1 MGIRK
6 LRNDIGRKLKNL
18 RLEKGL
24 SQEKLAEYSNMS
36 REHISCIERGKNLP
50 TIETMA
56 KLNIVLYE
64 PEIPQNT
71 GNIARLCACTGAS
84 LYLVGKLGFS
94 LSSKY
99 TKRAGLDY
107 WDSVDL
113 HKIETMDELFEAN
126 KGANFYY
133 LTTKTK
139 RLYTDVDFRDGDFI
153 VFGPETRGLPDI
165 YVKDKN
171 ALTIPMRDG
180 QRSLNL
186 SNSVAIVAYEVIR
199 QNGL

>member
-1 MGIRK
+1 M
-6 LRNDIGRKLKNL
+6 
-18 RLEKGL
+18 
-24 SQEKLAEYSNMS
+24 
-36 REHISCIERGKNLP
+36 RGKV
-50 TIETMA
+50 
-56 KLNIVLYE
+56 KKFNIVLFE

-94 LSSKY
+94 LSDKY

-113 HKIETMDELFEAN
+113 KKVDTLEQLQEQN

-133 LTTKTK
+133 LTTKSK
-139 RLYTDVDFRDGDFI
+139 KSFFDVEFKEGDFI
-153 VFGPETRGLPDI
+153 VFGPETRGIPETIL
-165 YVKDKN
+165 N
-171 ALTIPMRDG
+171 ANPETSVTIPMLEG

-186 SNSVAIVAYEVIR
+186 SNSVAITLYEAIR
-199 QNGL
+199 QGM

>member
-1 MGIRK
+1 
-6 LRNDIGRKLKNL
+6 
-18 RLEKGL
+18 
-24 SQEKLAEYSNMS
+24 
-36 REHISCIERGKNLP
+36 
-50 TIETMA
+50 MA

-107 WDSVDL
+107 WDSVDM
-113 HKIETMDELFEAN
+113 HKIDTMDELLEAN
-126 KGANFYY
+126 KNADFYY
-133 LTTKTK
+133 LTTKTSRK
-139 RLYTDVDFRDGDFI
+139 YTDIKFKDGDFL
-153 VFGPETRGLPDI
+153 VFGPETRGLPEK
-165 YVKDKN
+165 YVKDEH
-171 ALTIPMRDG
+171 ALTIPMQPG

-186 SNSVAIVAYEVIR
+186 SNSVAIVTYEVIR

>member
-1 MGIRK
+1 MK
-6 LRNDIGRKLKNL
+6 PN
-18 RLEKGL
+18 
-24 SQEKLAEYSNMS
+24 
-36 REHISCIERGKNLP
+36 
-50 TIETMA
+50 

-71 GNIARLCACTGAS
+71 RNIARLCACCGAS

-113 HKIETMDELFEAN
+113 HKVETMEELYKMFPD
-126 KGANFYY
+126 GTFYY
-133 LTTKTK
+133 LTTKTDK
-139 RLYTDVDFRDGDFI
+139 LYTQIQFKDGDFI
-153 VFGPETRGLPDI
+153 VFGPETRGLPEQ
-165 YVKDKN
+165 YVKNEN
-171 ALTIPMRDG
+171 ARTIPMKEG

-186 SNSVAIVAYEVIR
+186 SNSVAIVAYEAIR
-199 QNGL
+199 QNGI

>member
-1 MGIRK
+1 
-6 LRNDIGRKLKNL
+6 
-18 RLEKGL
+18 
-24 SQEKLAEYSNMS
+24 
-36 REHISCIERGKNLP
+36 
-50 TIETMA
+50 MA

-113 HKIETMDELFEAN
+113 HKIESMDELLDAN
-126 KGANFYY
+126 KNANFYY
-133 LTTKTK
+133 LTTKTN
-139 RLYTDVDFRDGDFI
+139 RLYTDVKFQDGDFL

-171 ALTIPMRDG
+171 ALTIPMKEG

-186 SNSVAIVAYEVIR
+186 SNSVAIVVYEAIR